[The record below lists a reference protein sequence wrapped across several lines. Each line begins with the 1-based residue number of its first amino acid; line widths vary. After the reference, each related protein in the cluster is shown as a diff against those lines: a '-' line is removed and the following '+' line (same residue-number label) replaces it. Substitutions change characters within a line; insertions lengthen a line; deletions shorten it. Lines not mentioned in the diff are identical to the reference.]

1 MPEDTS
7 LQPEAQTEVQPEAQT
22 DPQAEAQV
30 EVQAAPQAEA
40 QVELSSTA
48 EQKTPPKVPKAK
60 TPKAES
66 SEAEESESEA
76 QPDGEQKASAKAA
89 KAGKAAKMANGDGED
104 GPAPKAKAPK
114 KEAVEDKPFG
124 DFMAQDY
131 LPALE
136 KAFASK
142 NVSDLKLSFDSKQVS
157 GQWLN
162 GQRQFTIYF
171 PQGSINAQRA
181 FSCTTGETAVSTIEP
196 FLGDERKITL
206 DLLVFG
212 VIQRLNAQKWF
223 GNN

>member
-1 MPEDTS
+1 MPEETTPS
-7 LQPEAQTEVQPEAQT
+7 PQTEGSQPENKAEQPQVTE
-22 DPQAEAQV
+22 
-30 EVQAAPQAEA
+30 QAANKE
-40 QVELSSTA
+40 
-48 EQKTPPKVPKAK
+48 
-60 TPKAES
+60 AES
-66 SEAEESESEA
+66 PS
-76 QPDGEQKASAKAA
+76 KAPKAA
-89 KAGKAAKMANGDGED
+89 KAGKGDVPKGKAAKADAED
-104 GPAPKAKAPK
+104 TPKAKAPK

-124 DFMAQDY
+124 DFIAQDY

-157 GQWLN
+157 GQWMD
-162 GQRQFTIYF
+162 GQRQFTVYF
-171 PQGSINAQRA
+171 PQENINAQRA
-181 FSCTTGETAVSTIEP
+181 FSCTIGKTAASTIEP

>member
-1 MPEDTS
+1 MPEETTPS
-7 LQPEAQTEVQPEAQT
+7 TQPEGSQPEN
-22 DPQAEAQV
+22 QAEQSKV
-30 EVQAAPQAEA
+30 PEQAANEVEA
-40 QVELSSTA
+40 S
-48 EQKTPPKVPKAK
+48 PPK
-60 TPKAES
+60 TPKAE
-66 SEAEESESEA
+66 
-76 QPDGEQKASAKAA
+76 KAA
-89 KAGKAAKMANGDGED
+89 KAEKGDTPKGKAAKAEAGDT
-104 GPAPKAKAPK
+104 PKAKAPK

-124 DFMAQDY
+124 DFIAQDY

-162 GQRQFTIYF
+162 GQRQFTVYF
-171 PQGSINAQRA
+171 PQENINAQRA
-181 FSCTTGETAVSTIEP
+181 FSCTIGKTTASTIEP

>member
-1 MPEDTS
+1 MPEETAPTHQS
-7 LQPEAQTEVQPEAQT
+7 EGSQSENQAEQTKVTEQAANGGGESPPEAP
-22 DPQAEAQV
+22 
-30 EVQAAPQAEA
+30 
-40 QVELSSTA
+40 
-48 EQKTPPKVPKAK
+48 
-60 TPKAES
+60 
-66 SEAEESESEA
+66 
-76 QPDGEQKASAKAA
+76 KAA
-89 KAGKAAKMANGDGED
+89 KAGKGDAPKGKAAKAEAGDE
-104 GPAPKAKAPK
+104 PKAKAPK

-124 DFMAQDY
+124 DFVKQDY

-157 GQWLN
+157 GQWMN
-162 GQRQFTIYF
+162 GQRQFTVYF
-171 PQGSINAQRA
+171 PQESINAQRA
-181 FSCTTGETAVSTIEP
+181 FSCTIGKTAASTIEP

>member
-1 MPEDTS
+1 MPEETTPS
-7 LQPEAQTEVQPEAQT
+7 PQPEGSQPEGSQ
-22 DPQAEAQV
+22 PENQAEQ
-30 EVQAAPQAEA
+30 
-40 QVELSSTA
+40 
-48 EQKTPPKVPKAK
+48 PKVPEQAANEVEASPPK
-60 TPKAES
+60 TPKAEK
-66 SEAEESESEA
+66 AE
-76 QPDGEQKASAKAA
+76 KAEKGDAPKGKAA
-89 KAGKAAKMANGDGED
+89 KAESGDT
-104 GPAPKAKAPK
+104 PKAKPK

-124 DFMAQDY
+124 DFIAQDY

-157 GQWLN
+157 GEWLN
-162 GQRQFTIYF
+162 GQRQFTVYF
-171 PQGSINAQRA
+171 PQENINAQRA
-181 FSCTTGETAVSTIEP
+181 FSCTIGKTTASTIEP